1 MGMAQKKKK
10 VDYEA
15 LQSQWMQI
23 PRMDVVAARALLDL
37 GLRYHHQV
45 IGRAPEVLYEEH
57 RKQHPEAEAELL
69 QRFRMAVY
77 FAEND
82 DRDPRL
88 LHPSAWAD

>member
-1 MGMAQKKKK
+1 MARKKEK

-23 PRMDVVAARALLDL
+23 PRMNVDAARALLDL
-37 GLRYHHQV
+37 GLRYHHQA

-57 RKQHPEAEAELL
+57 RKQNPEAAKEVL

-77 FAEND
+77 FAENE

-88 LHPSAWAD
+88 LHPAAWAD